1 MTMRELVTKTR
12 MDAPMFRMMEVG
24 KHYNLLVTTSGNTTD
39 KELKWFAAI
48 GPADTDATGY
58 GATPDEALH
67 HAMVQQML
75 LEELAVAKAAL
86 EAA

>member
-1 MTMRELVTKTR
+1 MTMREMMKNTR
-12 MDAPMFRMMEVG
+12 HLGCALTLEAVG
-24 KHYNLLVTTSGNTTD
+24 KHYNVALTCSRDRHEVPS
-39 KELKWFAAI
+39 WFCVL
-48 GPADTDATGY
+48 GPVDSDATGH
-58 GATPDEALH
+58 GPTPDEALH